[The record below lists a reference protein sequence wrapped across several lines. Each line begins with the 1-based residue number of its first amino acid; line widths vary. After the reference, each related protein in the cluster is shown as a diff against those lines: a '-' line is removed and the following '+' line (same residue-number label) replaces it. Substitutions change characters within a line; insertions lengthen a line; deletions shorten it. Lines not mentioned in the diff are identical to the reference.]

1 MDRTKKIEQ
10 EIAKT
15 LEEFDRV
22 EQLPEDPY
30 FYTRLQARLNSREKK
45 NALFPR
51 VLRPAIVTALLLL
64 NIGTAYFYLNTG
76 AGGETTSQ
84 RQELGQMMAE
94 ELSMQQAE
102 NNTFIF
108 LKE

>member
-1 MDRTKKIEQ
+1 MDRKKKIEQ

-15 LEEFDRV
+15 LEQFDRV
-22 EQLPEDPY
+22 ERLPEDPY
-30 FYTRLQARLNSREKK
+30 FYTRLQARLKSREET

-76 AGGETTSQ
+76 TSGQTTGQ
-84 RQELGQMMAE
+84 RQELAQMMAE
-94 ELSMQQAE
+94 ELSMQQSE

-108 LKE
+108 